1 MKAVSFVAGLFALM
15 LVAPVAWAQSAG
27 GGGSAGGGSA
37 GGHGGTS
44 SSATAPG
51 AGGIPTPSTAGTGG
65 QVGAPNSAMANPGRL
80 DSATPTDPNLQT
92 SRQPPGTD
100 TTRPGQTGNN
110 GQLAPNSTGTGTT
123 LPLSTDS
130 SRTPANA
137 ASSGGRPVLGAR
149 GNTLKDCMDTWD
161 AKTHITKQRWREIC
175 SRTLTEPHLWVE
187 SGPNR
192 SRASEGCPR
201 FDGHIADSAARHGR
215 RDGRARGA
223 TDAVAS
229 AARRATWRRHAAA
242 DLPSQERHWRLSLP
256 ELLDWARP
264 ASASRADPVREWRR
278 DALPE
283 LWAWLWD
290 FPPTVSIIH
299 PYLSLIDLTQR
310 GARPSKAWAPRL
322 RRNPAAV
329 AQA

>member
-51 AGGIPTPSTAGTGG
+51 AGGIPTPSTAGTRG

-100 TTRPGQTGNN
+100 TTSPGQTGNN

-123 LPLSTDS
+123 VPLATER
-130 SRTPANA
+130 SRTPANS

-175 SRTLTEPHLWVE
+175 SRTLTEPHL
-187 SGPNR
+187 
-192 SRASEGCPR
+192 
-201 FDGHIADSAARHGR
+201 
-215 RDGRARGA
+215 
-223 TDAVAS
+223 
-229 AARRATWRRHAAA
+229 
-242 DLPSQERHWRLSLP
+242 
-256 ELLDWARP
+256 
-264 ASASRADPVREWRR
+264 
-278 DALPE
+278 
-283 LWAWLWD
+283 
-290 FPPTVSIIH
+290 
-299 PYLSLIDLTQR
+299 
-310 GARPSKAWAPRL
+310 
-322 RRNPAAV
+322 
-329 AQA
+329 